1 MRGGIDDDR
10 LVEGGDPMSA
20 VLGVPP
26 ADDAAIG
33 LELPTI
39 TDEFMKA
46 RLSTVERYT
55 VAILRKGPNYRRPDV
70 DPVIWEHG
78 RRNMALEQAGLLPVV
93 CPTADETDFSGIG
106 ILTVPVDRA
115 TEILEQDPAIKR
127 GVLTV
132 ELHPIRGFPGAG
144 LPADC

>member
-1 MRGGIDDDR
+1 MTSR
-10 LVEGGDPMSA
+10 A
-20 VLGVPP
+20 
-26 ADDAAIG
+26 

-39 TDEFMKA
+39 TDDFMKA
-46 RLSTVERYT
+46 RLSTVQTYT
-55 VAILRKGPNYRRPDV
+55 VAILRRGPNYRRPDV

-78 RRNMALEQAGLLPVV
+78 RRNMALWEAGLLPVV
-93 CPTADETDFSGIG
+93 CPSADETDFAGVG

-115 TEILEQDPAIKR
+115 TEILEEDSAIKD

-144 LPADC
+144 LPAEAENLRPTANR